1 MLGRLAINDII
12 TFEDAEG
19 RFVVYDGRDV
29 NHSGVVD
36 PYKLKN
42 FTELVMSSGSAVI
55 AGNGNDT
62 LYGTNYSNDELYGGK
77 GNDYLDGREGADR
90 MLGGAGDDIYVVDDE
105 GDVVIEQAGEGV
117 DLVRSSVTHTLG
129 ENVENLRLTGE
140 GNIDGSGNSLD
151 NEITGNSGNN
161 FIRGGR
167 R

>member
-1 MLGRLAINDII
+1 MAETTNKSAIATSTPYFTALFAAVLGRLAINDII

-62 LYGTNYSNDELYGGK
+62 L
-77 GNDYLDGREGADR
+77 
-90 MLGGAGDDIYVVDDE
+90 
-105 GDVVIEQAGEGV
+105 
-117 DLVRSSVTHTLG
+117 
-129 ENVENLRLTGE
+129 
-140 GNIDGSGNSLD
+140 
-151 NEITGNSGNN
+151 
-161 FIRGGR
+161 
-167 R
+167 